1 MVLGLESSLGPLDAH
16 ALQIRA
22 QAGKRPFV
30 EKAGKIIGSVGQEL
44 AAANADEEME
54 EFPLGLLLIG
64 PGCRSA
70 KRSVCDAE
78 RRRIACQV
86 RQAPQEVRVRS
97 LCEQPRQQGIF
108 GSAGTVDGIDRS
120 CFTKKE

>member
-1 MVLGLESSLGPLDAH
+1 MVLGLGLSLGPLDAH

-22 QAGKRPFV
+22 QAGERPFV
-30 EKAGKIIGSVGQEL
+30 EKAGEIVGSVGQEL
-44 AAANADEEME
+44 AATNADEETE
-54 EFPLGLLLIG
+54 EFPLDLLLTG

-86 RQAPQEVRVRS
+86 RQAPQEIRVRS
-97 LCEQPRQQGIF
+97 LGEQ
-108 GSAGTVDGIDRS
+108 
-120 CFTKKE
+120 